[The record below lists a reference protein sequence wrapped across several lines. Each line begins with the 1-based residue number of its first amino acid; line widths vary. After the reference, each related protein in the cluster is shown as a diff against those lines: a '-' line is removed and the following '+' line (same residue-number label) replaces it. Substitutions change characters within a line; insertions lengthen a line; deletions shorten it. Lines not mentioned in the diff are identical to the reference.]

1 MKLLNDLKIRTKLKL
16 VIMLSSAFSI
26 ILVFAGFYIYEKI
39 TYRQLLIDDITTTGD
54 IIAENINAA
63 LAFQNSTDAKRVLN
77 SLSSQPHII
86 AAAVYDAN
94 DELFVKYTKENM
106 NVVFPVKPDV
116 KSYTFED
123 DALIAYK
130 PIFLNQKIGT
140 IYLKMDL
147 IGQEERFQ
155 SYIQIAALVLISS
168 LLITY
173 LLALFLEKNLSAPVI
188 NLTNTVQKVSEKQD
202 YSLRATKMT
211 NDEIGFLADSFNNML
226 SEMQE
231 NYSNLKQTNE
241 ALQQAEKR
249 YRTTLDNM
257 MEGCQIINFNYK
269 LIYINDAAVKQIHK
283 SRQELVGR
291 TIMEIYPGIEK
302 TEFFIHLKKCL
313 EERSA
318 HYLENDFTY
327 SDGSSGWFQYA
338 LEPVPEGVFI
348 LSTDITKERKLNEEL
363 IKHKEH
369 LEDIVAERT
378 AELKAANKEL
388 ESFSYS
394 VSHDLRAPLRHI
406 NGFTD
411 ILLKRIK
418 NNLDEKDLRY
428 FEHIT
433 DSTKKM
439 GILIDEL
446 LVFSRMGRTEMKR
459 EKIDLNKLISDTI
472 SNLNQDT
479 DGRNIKWEIEKLPEV
494 KADPTMLQLVYQ
506 NLIGNALKYTRYRDV
521 VEISIGSKKD
531 DKDYIFFVSDNGVG
545 FNMKYKDKLFG
556 VFQRLHHSDEF
567 EGTGIGLANVHRIIT
582 RHGGKTWAESEIDKG
597 ATFFFSLPR

>member
-1 MKLLNDLKIRTKLKL
+1 
-16 VIMLSSAFSI
+16 
-26 ILVFAGFYIYEKI
+26 
-39 TYRQLLIDDITTTGD
+39 
-54 IIAENINAA
+54 
-63 LAFQNSTDAKRVLN
+63 
-77 SLSSQPHII
+77 
-86 AAAVYDAN
+86 
-94 DELFVKYTKENM
+94 
-106 NVVFPVKPDV
+106 
-116 KSYTFED
+116 
-123 DALIAYK
+123 
-130 PIFLNQKIGT
+130 
-140 IYLKMDL
+140 MDL

-363 IKHKEH
+363 IKHKQH

>member
-1 MKLLNDLKIRTKLKL
+1 
-16 VIMLSSAFSI
+16 MLSSAFSI

-39 TYRQLLIDDITTTGD
+39 TYRQMLVDDITTTGD

-63 LAFQNSTDAKRVLN
+63 LAFQNSNDAMRVLN

-86 AAAVYDAN
+86 AAAVYDIN
-94 DELFVKYTKENM
+94 GELFVKYTKENM
-106 NVVFPVKPDV
+106 NVIFPEKAAPE
-116 KSYTFED
+116 SYMFEN
-123 DALIAYK
+123 DALIAYN
-130 PIFLNQKIGT
+130 PILLDQKIGT

-147 IGQEERFQ
+147 IGQEERFN

-188 NLTNTVQKVSEKQD
+188 NLTNTIQNVSEKQD
-202 YSLRATKMT
+202 YSLRARKMT

-231 NYSNLKQTNE
+231 NYYNLKQTNT

-257 MEGCQIINFNYK
+257 MEGCQIINFNYRFT
-269 LIYINDAAVKQIHK
+269 YINDAALKQIHR
-283 SRQELVGR
+283 SRSDLIGH

-302 TEFFIHLKKCL
+302 SEFFIQLKKCMD
-313 EERSA
+313 ERST
-318 HYLENDFTY
+318 HYIENDFAFL
-327 SDGSSGWFQYA
+327 DGSSGWFQYA

-348 LSTDITKERKLNEEL
+348 LSTDITKEKKLNSEL

-378 AELKAANKEL
+378 AELEAANKEL

-411 ILLKRIK
+411 ILLKRIR
-418 NNLDEKDLRY
+418 NNLNEKDLHF

-433 DSTKKM
+433 DSTQKM

-459 EKIDLNKLISDTI
+459 QKIDLNKLISDTI
-472 SNLNQDT
+472 ANLNHDIE
-479 DGRNIKWEIEKLPEV
+479 GRNIEWKIEKLPEV

-506 NLIGNALKYTRYRDV
+506 NLIGNALKYTRDRDI
-521 VEISIGSKKD
+521 VEISIGSKKSENE
-531 DKDYIFFVSDNGVG
+531 YIFFIKDNGVG
-545 FNMKYKDKLFG
+545 FDMKYKDKLFG
-556 VFQRLHHSDEF
+556 VFQRLHHANEF

-582 RHGGKTWAESEIDKG
+582 RHGGKTWADAEINKG
-597 ATFFFSLPR
+597 ATFFFSLPK